1 MLNLFVVNKKSH
13 LSLFA
18 FIWLCLDHLKEYVF
32 YFLLNVVLLENLSR
46 NSDTEKEKTVT
57 HMRSIGK
64 LFWKIFPNS
73 QKKTWDWVL
82 FSKVVGMACG
92 FKEYKYFFRQSI
104 AFFVFYCL
112 VNQNFYSVQFRFE
125 EHSSGYQSFYMS
137 VINPLNATKW
147 SNALK
152 QFVRNSRR
160 IVWPRPFCGVDA

>member
-1 MLNLFVVNKKSH
+1 MFGSFKRVCFLFS
-13 LSLFA
+13 A
-18 FIWLCLDHLKEYVF
+18 YVE
-32 YFLLNVVLLENLSR
+32 LLENLSR
-46 NSDTEKEKTVT
+46 NSDTKKEKTVT
-57 HMRSIGK
+57 HMRSTGN
-64 LFWKIFPNS
+64 LSWKIFPNS

-92 FKEYKYFFRQSI
+92 FKEYKYFFRQYI

-137 VINPLNATKW
+137 VINPLSAMKW

-152 QFVRNSRR
+152 QFVGNSRR